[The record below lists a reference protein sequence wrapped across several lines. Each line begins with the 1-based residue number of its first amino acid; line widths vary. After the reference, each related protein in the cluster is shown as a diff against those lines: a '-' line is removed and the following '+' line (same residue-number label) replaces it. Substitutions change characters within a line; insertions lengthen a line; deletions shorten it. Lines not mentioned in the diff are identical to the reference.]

1 MRIHELAGVPRVT
14 AGAGAHRQV
23 GPIAAAL
30 AGDVQNAFLVVDPG
44 LAATGLVEEVRT
56 SLAKAGLAVILFTDL
71 KSDPTIAQADRAAA
85 AAREARAS
93 IVVSVGGGSAL
104 DLGKA
109 VAAIAPD
116 PRSALA
122 YELGRAP
129 LPQRPLAKICVPTT
143 SGTGSETTRTAIL
156 TRADHAK
163 VWLWG
168 DALKADEV
176 VLDPEFTVSLPA
188 HLTAATGIDAF
199 VHAVEAATNRNAN
212 PFGDIFAHEA
222 IRLVAGHLSRAVEHP
237 RDLAARAVM
246 QRAATFAGIAIDNC
260 GTAIA
265 HAIGHAMG
273 SLRPIHHGRAVGIA
287 MLASLPWS
295 IEDNED
301 RFAACALAMGADPE
315 ASAFVAAYEKL
326 LRSIGLKVA
335 IADEFAGISPEILA
349 AQAARPEN
357 AAMRAANRRAVSEA
371 DLLAFADNVLSVA

>member
-1 MRIHELAGVPRVT
+1 MRIHELAGVPRLT
-14 AGAGAHRQV
+14 AGAGAHRQI
-23 GPIAAAL
+23 GSIAAAL
-30 AGDVQNAFLVVDPG
+30 TGGKSNAFLVADPG
-44 LAATGLVEEVRT
+44 LAATGIVEEVRG
-56 SLAKAGLAVILFTDL
+56 SLVKAGLVVTLFTDL
-71 KSDPTIAQADRAAA
+71 KSDPTVAQADRAAA
-85 AAREARAS
+85 AAREAQTS
-93 IVVSVGGGSAL
+93 VVVSVGGGSAL

-109 VAAIAPD
+109 VAAVAPE
-116 PRSALA
+116 PVSALA
-122 YELGRAP
+122 YELGGAP
-129 LPQRPLAKICVPTT
+129 FPRRPLAKICIPTT

-168 DALKADEV
+168 DALRADAV
-176 VLDPEFTVSLPA
+176 VLDPELTVSLPA
-188 HLTAATGIDAF
+188 HLTAATGIDAL

-212 PFGDIFAHEA
+212 PFGDLFAHEA
-222 IRLVAGHLSRAVEHP
+222 IRLVAEHLPHAVEHP
-237 RDLAARAVM
+237 RDLAARAAV

-295 IEDNED
+295 MEDNED
-301 RFAACALAMGADPE
+301 RFAACALAMGAAPE
-315 ASAFVAAYEKL
+315 ASAFAATYEKL

-357 AAMRAANRRAVSEA
+357 AAMRASNRRAVSDA
-371 DLLAFADNVLSVA
+371 DLLAFADGVLSAA